1 MSLPP
6 IDRTS
11 FPRQAGAE
19 GGAVAPVGR
28 VMPVAPVNPVVPAGD
43 ETGFSPSVVNMVGQK
58 SADTKDLVYTSVP
71 DPTRRGSEAA
81 TVPRDWTIRR
91 PEPEKVQDPPPE
103 PLYKVLMDH
112 LTSLWAASAS
122 AVQVQAQ
129 VRNQLDNTTPNQ
141 AAQPSPNGLAAVTY
155 SPSKVAKNEKI

>member
-1 MSLPP
+1 MQLPSV
-6 IDRTS
+6 DRTH
-11 FPRQAGAE
+11 FARQPGVE
-19 GGAVAPVGR
+19 GGAVSPVGR

-43 ETGFSPSVVNMVGQK
+43 EIGFSPSVVNLVGQNP
-58 SADTKDLVYTSVP
+58 ADTKDLVYTSVP

-81 TVPRDWTIRR
+81 TAPRDWTIRR
-91 PEPEKVQDPPPE
+91 PEPEKVEDPPPE

-129 VRNQLDNTTPNQ
+129 VRHQLDNTTPNQ
-141 AAQPSPNGLAAVTY
+141 AAQPSQNAIAAVTY

>member
-11 FPRQAGAE
+11 FARQAGAE

-28 VMPVAPVNPVVPAGD
+28 VMPVAPVNPVVPAKD
-43 ETGFSPSVVNMVGQK
+43 ETGFSPGVVNMVGQNPG
-58 SADTKDLVYTSVP
+58 DTKDLVYTSVP

-81 TVPRDWTIRR
+81 TAPRDWTIQR

-141 AAQPSPNGLAAVTY
+141 AAQPSPNGIAAVTY